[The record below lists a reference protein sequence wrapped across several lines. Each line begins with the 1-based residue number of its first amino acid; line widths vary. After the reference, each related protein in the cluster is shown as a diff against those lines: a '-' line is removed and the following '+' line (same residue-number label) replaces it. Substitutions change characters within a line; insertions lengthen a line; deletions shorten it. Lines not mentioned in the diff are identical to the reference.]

1 MPSELLG
8 QIDGYQKESVLAHR
22 YSEKNWGR
30 TANRVWR
37 FDPLMLLA
45 VRPLIIIKS
54 VVVMEEPLLQWLFD
68 EIRENQ
74 VDRYEYRY
82 TPGWRVLDDRYGPHE
97 CHYHILQGLAQ
108 KSEW

>member
-1 MPSELLG
+1 MRGPYD
-8 QIDGYQKESVLAHR
+8 DGDARSGGIWM
-22 YSEKNWGR
+22 KNWGR
-30 TANRVWR
+30 TV
-37 FDPLMLLA
+37 
-45 VRPLIIIKS
+45 VRPQFFTNLIP
-54 VVVMEEPLLQWLFD
+54 VMEEPLLQRLLD

-97 CHYHILQGLAQ
+97 CKYHILQGLAQ